1 MLRTL
6 SVRNYVLID
15 SLEIA
20 FPEGLII
27 ITGQTGAGK
36 SILLGALSL
45 VTGAKADAGCISE
58 GADSCVVEAEFE
70 LGAEET
76 AVRAILDENEVEWD
90 DGHLIV
96 RRVVNRSGRSRSFVN
111 DSPVPVAVLQAISSR
126 LIDIH
131 SQHQSLLLADRQF
144 QLSVLDRFAG
154 DGDDLALCASLWR
167 QLQSLRGEHRAA
179 AERLARLGA
188 EKAYNE
194 AQFSQLEAAALRE
207 GELEE
212 LEAEQRQLSNAES
225 IKTSLSSVVEMLD
238 PADQDAR
245 PSVASVLRES
255 GRLIGKILPFL
266 PAAEPL
272 VARLESS
279 RIELEDI
286 LGEVDSLNSSVEV
299 SQQRLETVEERMSV
313 LYELMKKHSCRTIE
327 ELIGVRNRYGEAL
340 FDSDALEGRM
350 EELQKQIDA
359 ASAELDKV
367 AARLHSV
374 RCEAASR
381 LAAEV
386 QDSIRFLELERA
398 VFEVEVASCELSST
412 GADSVAFKFSSTGR
426 GAVELSRCAS
436 GGEMSRIMLSLK
448 SIMARFSQ
456 MPTLIFDEIDTGVS
470 GSVADKMGSVIC
482 SMGGDMQVFA
492 ITHLPQVA
500 AKGRAHYLVSKQY
513 DEASGR
519 TTSCIRQLEAEERVM
534 EVARMLSGATVSA
547 AAVANAREL
556 LSD

>member
-167 QLQSLRGEHRAA
+167 QLQSLRSEHRAA

-327 ELIGVRNRYGEAL
+327 ELIEVRNRYGEAL

>member
-245 PSVASVLRES
+245 TSVASMLRES

-327 ELIGVRNRYGEAL
+327 ELIEVRNRYGEAL

-350 EELQKQIDA
+350 EELQVQ
-359 ASAELDKV
+359 
-367 AARLHSV
+367 
-374 RCEAASR
+374 RC
-381 LAAEV
+381 
-386 QDSIRFLELERA
+386 IG
-398 VFEVEVASCELSST
+398 
-412 GADSVAFKFSSTGR
+412 GA
-426 GAVELSRCAS
+426 
-436 GGEMSRIMLSLK
+436 
-448 SIMARFSQ
+448 
-456 MPTLIFDEIDTGVS
+456 
-470 GSVADKMGSVIC
+470 
-482 SMGGDMQVFA
+482 
-492 ITHLPQVA
+492 
-500 AKGRAHYLVSKQY
+500 
-513 DEASGR
+513 
-519 TTSCIRQLEAEERVM
+519 
-534 EVARMLSGATVSA
+534 
-547 AAVANAREL
+547 
-556 LSD
+556 